1 MRAAGLPVDLT
12 VEGDVVHLPPGVDL
26 SAYRIVQE
34 ALTNVLRH
42 AGPSPTEVAIR
53 YSPAALEIEV
63 CDAGPVDVD
72 GRTPPTASPTA
83 VGGHG
88 LAGMRERIALVDGRL
103 ESGARP
109 GGGFRILARLPIVD
123 G

>member
-1 MRAAGLPVDLT
+1 
-12 VEGDVVHLPPGVDL
+12 
-26 SAYRIVQE
+26 
-34 ALTNVLRH
+34 
-42 AGPSPTEVAIR
+42 VAIR
-53 YSPAALEIEV
+53 YGPTALEIEV
-63 CDAGPVDVD
+63 CDAGPVGVEQ
-72 GRTPPTASPTA
+72 GTEATASPRP

-103 ESGARP
+103 EAGVRP